1 MIAMLSPARN
11 TRQPEGQ
18 TPPTT
23 RPLFIKETARL
34 VQALRTYSPWQLESL
49 LDVPP
54 QRAIDLYDAYQAF
67 DPKAPGT
74 PALLTYLGAAYRN
87 MAPGDF
93 DEADLAFA
101 QDHLRV
107 FSALYGMLRPLD
119 GILPHRLGL
128 KKEFNPGGR
137 DLYAFWGGKLHKAL
151 YQTGQ
156 LVANLASMEYARL
169 VTPHMRAGDKMLTC
183 RFLVDKP
190 GGPRATVST
199 VRAARGLMARF
210 IVLNRI
216 DDPEGLKDFDTDGY
230 RFAPVLSRPE
240 ELVFVKNSQAFAKY
254 FV

>member
-1 MIAMLSPARN
+1 MIAILSPARN
-11 TRQPEGQ
+11 TRQPEGEA
-18 TPPTT
+18 PPAT
-23 RPLFIKETARL
+23 RPLFIKETTRL
-34 VQALRTYSPWQLESL
+34 VQALRAYSPWQLESL

-54 QRAIDLYDAYQAF
+54 QRAFDLYDAYQSF

-93 DEADLAFA
+93 DEGELAFA
-101 QDHLRV
+101 QAHLRI

-128 KKEFNPGGR
+128 KKEFSPGGR
-137 DLYAFWGGKLHKAL
+137 DLYAFWGGRLHKAL
-151 YQTGQ
+151 YKTGE
-156 LVANLASMEYARL
+156 LVVNLASMEYAKL
-169 VTPHMRAGDKMLTC
+169 VTPHMRAGDRMLTC

-210 IVLNRI
+210 MVQNHV
-216 DDPEGLKDFDTDGY
+216 DDPEGLQDFDADGY
-230 RFAPVLSRPE
+230 RFAPALSRAG
-240 ELVFVKNSQAFAKY
+240 ELVFVRQRPQY
-254 FV
+254 